1 MKKVIFMTGATG
13 LVGGN
18 LIHHFLED
26 KNVSRLYLLARGKN
40 DEDAKQ
46 RVHKTIKVLSPQSD
60 NLDPHNKIRVLAGD
74 ITRNNLALSNE
85 TYGELTNNLTHIVH
99 SAANV
104 KFQQSL
110 ESAMLVNFQGTK
122 NVFELARSVNAT
134 NGISK
139 IAYISTA
146 YACGEHEGVFYE
158 DDSFRPSL
166 FANSYEESKYESD
179 AYVQSLF
186 RELPVTIFRP
196 SIIVGDSESGITNV
210 FNGLYAP
217 LQLIF
222 MRLIRFLP
230 GRKNTKM
237 DIVPV
242 DYVSKAIVNIMN
254 LGKFSDGKIF
264 HLTSGA
270 DKMVEAGEVIKYATD
285 FYSIMMSNAGSSKLQ
300 TWFLDSENYL
310 KYMNSLSGAEATI
323 SKTLESFAPYT
334 TLDRT
339 FDNTKTLN
347 ALRGSGLST
356 SHFGEYCKKIFN
368 YTVETNWGRKIKFT
382 ALAGG

>member
-46 RVHKTIKVLSPQSD
+46 RVHKTIKVFSPQID
-60 NLDPHNKIRVLAGD
+60 NLDPHNKIRILAGD
-74 ITRNNLALSNE
+74 ITRKNLALSNE
-85 TYGELTNNLTHIVH
+85 TYDELTNNLTHIVH

-110 ESAMLVNFQGTK
+110 ENAMLVNFQGTK

-146 YACGEHEGVFYE
+146 YTCGEHEGVFYE
-158 DDSFRPSL
+158 DDSFRPSM
-166 FANSYEESKYESD
+166 FANSYERSKYESD

-186 RELPVTIFRP
+186 NELPVTIFRP

-210 FNGLYAP
+210 FNGLYGP
-217 LQLIF
+217 LEMIF

-242 DYVSKAIVNIMN
+242 DYVSKAIVNIMD

-264 HLTSGA
+264 HLTSGT
-270 DKMVEAGEVIKYATD
+270 DKLVEAGEVIKYATD
-285 FYSIMMSNAGSSKLQ
+285 FYSLMMSSAGSQKLQ
-300 TWFLDSENYL
+300 TGFLDSEKYL
-310 KYMNSLSGAEATI
+310 KYKNSLSGAKATI

-334 TLDRT
+334 TLNRT

-347 ALRGSGLST
+347 VLRGSGLSP

-368 YTVETNWGRKIKFT
+368 YTIEANWGRKIKFT

>member
-46 RVHKTIKVLSPQSD
+46 RVHKTMKVFSPQID
-60 NLDPHNKIRVLAGD
+60 KLDPHNKIRILAGD

-85 TYGELTNNLTHIVH
+85 TYDELTNNLTHIVH

-110 ESAMLVNFQGTK
+110 ENAMLVNFQGTK

-146 YACGEHEGVFYE
+146 YTCGEHEGVFYE
-158 DDSFRPSL
+158 DDSFRPSM
-166 FANSYEESKYESD
+166 FANSYERSKYESD

-186 RELPVTIFRP
+186 NELPVTIFRP

-210 FNGLYAP
+210 FNGLYGP
-217 LQLIF
+217 LEMIF

-264 HLTSGA
+264 HLTSGT
-270 DKMVEAGEVIKYATD
+270 DKLVEAGEVIKYATD
-285 FYSIMMSNAGSSKLQ
+285 FYSLMMSNAGSQKLQ
-300 TWFLDSENYL
+300 TGFLDSEKYL
-310 KYMNSLSGAEATI
+310 KYKNSLSGAKATI

-334 TLDRT
+334 TLNRT
-339 FDNTKTLN
+339 FDNTKTLD
-347 ALRGSGLST
+347 ALRGSGLSP

-368 YTVETNWGRKIKFT
+368 YTIEANWGRQIKFT

>member
-46 RVHKTIKVLSPQSD
+46 RVHKTIKVLSPQID